1 MSAEDNKALA
11 RRYWDEVWSTGNV
24 AMVDERVAPDSLF
37 HSGGSINT
45 RDNETRKR
53 GTMRWR
59 TSVPDLRATV
69 EDIFAEGDKVVVLW
83 TLSGTHR
90 ENIEMIE
97 SAGIIPPTGKQVSMV
112 GMDIY
117 HFRGGKIVEAWRTWD
132 RLGLLQQLGVVPT
145 AG

>member
-24 AMVDERVAPDSLF
+24 AMVDELVAPDSLF

-69 EDIFAEGDKVVVLW
+69 EDIFAERDKVVVLW

-90 ENIEMIE
+90 DDRVGRDHSSYREASEHGWHGHL
-97 SAGIIPPTGKQVSMV
+97 SLQGWQDRRSLAYLGQAGAVAAA
-112 GMDIY
+112 
-117 HFRGGKIVEAWRTWD
+117 RGCAYSGIGE
-132 RLGLLQQLGVVPT
+132 
-145 AG
+145 